1 MLLKVRGKRCRLFSL
16 HKAQNGSP
24 DILRECSNSIVKW
37 SWLHIEVLI
46 RDQMAAGGGKWTEA
60 AGNIIK

>member
-1 MLLKVRGKRCRLFSL
+1 M
-16 HKAQNGSP
+16 HEAQNGSGN
-24 DILRECSNSIVKW
+24 ILRECSDSIVKW
-37 SWLHIEVLI
+37 SCCKCIEVLI

>member
-1 MLLKVRGKRCRLFSL
+1 MDLEIFYGSVQIQLL
-16 HKAQNGSP
+16 NGAG
-24 DILRECSNSIVKW
+24 CKC
-37 SWLHIEVLI
+37 IEVLI